1 MHAATSWPMAN
12 PMSWRPSPRRASTHI
27 HAKNVASAAFCI
39 MSVSH
44 VHLQI
49 WFVRP
54 TSIQLS
60 HKMRWCHAWKSL
72 IDHRFLTTSTSPT
85 SRISAC
91 STAFLRT
98 DTAENRYSAPSKYNR
113 GYNNGMGF
121 ASNLE
126 KVVSGCVARHVEFN
140 TTLRCWIQYHVEVL
154 NSTLLWGIEFNTM
167 LRCWI
172 QHVYLMLVVRGLE
185 FNTSTWYWIQDL

>member
-1 MHAATSWPMAN
+1 MP
-12 PMSWRPSPRRASTHI
+12 PRSDQWQIQCLGGLLHVERASI
-27 HAKNVASAAFCI
+27 FMRRSQQIAN

-60 HKMRWCHAWKSL
+60 HKMRWYHAWESL
-72 IDHRFLTTSTSPT
+72 NDHRFLTTSTSPT

-98 DTAENRYSAPSKYNR
+98 DTAENRYNAPSKYNR

-126 KVVSGCVARHVEFN
+126 KVVSGCVAKHVEFN
-140 TTLRCWIQYHVEVL
+140 TTLRC
-154 NSTLLWGIEFNTM
+154 
-167 LRCWI
+167 
-172 QHVYLMLVVRGLE
+172 
-185 FNTSTWYWIQDL
+185 